1 MTVVVHLCGPFVFSW
16 GTGRLVGTALQLQQ
30 SYILGRLHCREGAG
44 VYMTRKCLFMVSIEE
59 GSDGVREVRKP
70 RVKAPEGVLV
80 IIG

>member
-1 MTVVVHLCGPFVFSW
+1 
-16 GTGRLVGTALQLQQ
+16 
-30 SYILGRLHCREGAG
+30 
-44 VYMTRKCLFMVSIEE
+44 MVSTEE